1 MKKKMIPLLLLVAV
15 ILTVTASARVPIVR
29 PALSFTGTTANCEVT
44 VQSPGDDISVNLEL
58 WRGATRLKTWSD
70 SGTTFVVI
78 NETYPVQ
85 KGSTYTLKG
94 SYTLN
99 GTSYSILSVSGTC

>member
-78 NETYPVQ
+78 NETYTVQ

-99 GTSYSILSVSGTC
+99 GTPSKLG